1 MFGVPKHGNSLTEGN
16 KIMTFK
22 MLNRKYFCLA
32 DKVKNCAK
40 QTPCPKHVAPLS
52 ESCRSGRLKICKI
65 TGDRKLCARMA
76 SLGVYPGEEV
86 ELLCPENGSQ
96 CLLKLQGTT
105 LSLDSNTT
113 KNIMV
118 TKV

>member
-1 MFGVPKHGNSLTEGN
+1 
-16 KIMTFK
+16 MTFK
-22 MLNRKYFCLA
+22 TLNQKCSCLA
-32 DKVKNCAK
+32 DKVRNCVK
-40 QTPCPKHVAPLS
+40 RSPCPGQVAPLS
-52 ESCRSGRLKICKI
+52 ESCRSGRLKICKV

-96 CLLKLQGTT
+96 CLLKLQGGT
-105 LSLDSNTT
+105 LTLDSNTV

-118 TKV
+118 TEV

>member
-1 MFGVPKHGNSLTEGN
+1 
-16 KIMTFK
+16 MTFK
-22 MLNRKYFCLA
+22 TLNRKCACLT
-32 DKVKNCAK
+32 DKVKNCVK
-40 QTPCPKHVAPLS
+40 QPPCTKQVAPLS
-52 ESCRSGRLKICKI
+52 ESCRSGRLKICKV

-96 CLLKLQGTT
+96 CLLKLQGAT

-113 KNIMV
+113 RNIMV
-118 TKV
+118 SEV

>member
-1 MFGVPKHGNSLTEGN
+1 MFGVPKHGYSLIEVKN
-16 KIMTFK
+16 VMTFK
-22 MLNRKYFCLA
+22 ILNRKYSCLA
-32 DKVKNCAK
+32 DKIKSCVKPPSGPRK
-40 QTPCPKHVAPLS
+40 IAPLS
-52 ESCRSGRLKICKI
+52 ESYRSGRLKICKI

-76 SLGVYPGEEV
+76 SLGVYPGEEF

-96 CLLKLQGTT
+96 CLLKLQGST

>member
-1 MFGVPKHGNSLTEGN
+1 
-16 KIMTFK
+16 MTFK
-22 MLNRKYFCLA
+22 ILNQKCSCLA
-32 DKVKNCAK
+32 NKVKNCVK
-40 QTPCPKHVAPLS
+40 QSPAGPRHVAPLS

-96 CLLKLQGTT
+96 CLLKLQGST

>member
-1 MFGVPKHGNSLTEGN
+1 
-16 KIMTFK
+16 MTFK
-22 MLNRKYFCLA
+22 TLNRKCSCLA
-32 DKVKNCAK
+32 DKVKNCVK
-40 QTPCPKHVAPLS
+40 QISDPSHVTPLS

-118 TKV
+118 TKA

>member
-1 MFGVPKHGNSLTEGN
+1 
-16 KIMTFK
+16 MTFK
-22 MLNRKYFCLA
+22 TLKHTCSCLA
-32 DKVKNCAK
+32 DKIRNSTGQPV
-40 QTPCPKHVAPLS
+40 CPGQIAPLS

-65 TGDRKLCARMA
+65 TGDRKLCTRMA

-105 LSLDSNTT
+105 LTLDSNTT
-113 KNIMV
+113 RNILV
-118 TKV
+118 TEA

>member
-1 MFGVPKHGNSLTEGN
+1 MYLNFTSFTKGNT
-16 KIMTFK
+16 IMTFK
-22 MLNRKYFCLA
+22 RLNHKCSCLA
-32 DKVKNCAK
+32 DKVMNCVK
-40 QTPCPKHVAPLS
+40 HSPCPKQVTPLS

-96 CLLKLQGTT
+96 CLLKLQGAT

-118 TKV
+118 TEV

>member
-1 MFGVPKHGNSLTEGN
+1 
-16 KIMTFK
+16 MTFK
-22 MLNRKYFCLA
+22 RLNRKCASLA
-32 DKVKNCAK
+32 DKMMNCVKK
-40 QTPCPKHVAPLS
+40 SDCPKQVSPLS

-65 TGDRKLCARMA
+65 TGDRKHCARMA
-76 SLGVYPGEEV
+76 SLGFYPGEEL

-96 CLLKLQGTT
+96 CLLKLQGAT

-118 TKV
+118 SEL

>member
-1 MFGVPKHGNSLTEGN
+1 MYLNVAFFNHKGN
-16 KIMTFK
+16 KVMTFK
-22 MLNRKYFCLA
+22 ILNRKCAGLTT
-32 DKVKNCAK
+32 KIKNCVK
-40 QTPCPKHVAPLS
+40 QPPDPKQVAPLS

-76 SLGVYPGEEV
+76 SLGVYPGEVV

-96 CLLKLQGTT
+96 CLLKLQGAT

-113 KNIMV
+113 RNIMV
-118 TKV
+118 TEE

>member
-1 MFGVPKHGNSLTEGN
+1 
-16 KIMTFK
+16 MTFK
-22 MLNRKYFCLA
+22 KFHHKCACLA
-32 DKVKNCAK
+32 DKVKNSV
-40 QTPCPKHVAPLS
+40 QQSPCRKHVTPLS

-76 SLGVYPGEEV
+76 SLGVYPGEEA

-96 CLLKLQGTT
+96 CLLKLQGAT

-113 KNIMV
+113 KNILV
-118 TKV
+118 TEL

>member
-1 MFGVPKHGNSLTEGN
+1 
-16 KIMTFK
+16 MTFK
-22 MLNRKYFCLA
+22 KLNQKCACLA
-32 DKVKNCAK
+32 DKVKNCVRDS
-40 QTPCPKHVAPLS
+40 PCPKPSTQVAPLS

-76 SLGVYPGEEV
+76 SLGFYPGEEI

-96 CLLKLQGTT
+96 CLLKLQGAT

-118 TKV
+118 SEI

>member
-1 MFGVPKHGNSLTEGN
+1 
-16 KIMTFK
+16 MTFK
-22 MLNRKYFCLA
+22 RLNQKYACLT
-32 DKVKNCAK
+32 DKVKNCVK
-40 QTPCPKHVAPLS
+40 QSPCPNPCPKQVAPLS
-52 ESCRSGRLKICKI
+52 KSCRSGRLKICKI

-76 SLGVYPGEEV
+76 SLGFYPGEEL

-96 CLLKLQGTT
+96 CLLKLQGAT

-118 TKV
+118 SEV